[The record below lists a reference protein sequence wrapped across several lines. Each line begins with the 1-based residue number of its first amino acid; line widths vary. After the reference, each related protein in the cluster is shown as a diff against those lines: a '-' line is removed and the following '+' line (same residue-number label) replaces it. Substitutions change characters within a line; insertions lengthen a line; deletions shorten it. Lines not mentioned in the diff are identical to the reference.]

1 MVCSNNLL
9 WRNSFMYQSK
19 TNLLLVLMLAVAISL
34 SACTPN
40 ATAVPT
46 ATLVP
51 TPEPLVF
58 TDGLGRT
65 VTLANPAQRIISLA
79 PSNIEILYAIGAG
92 TQVVGRDEFTNYPQE
107 AANLPSIGGSFGGY
121 NAEAIVNLKPDL
133 VLAAEINTPEQV
145 KTLEDL
151 GLIVFYL
158 SNPKDLLGM
167 YENLLLVARMTGHLA
182 ETANL
187 VETLKARVA
196 AVEEKLAGVTEKPSV
211 FYELDSTDA
220 NAPYTIG
227 PGTFMDLLI
236 GMAGGT
242 NIGSMLE
249 GPWAQISLE
258 ELLVQDPDLII
269 LGDSNYGVTI
279 ESVAARAGW
288 ADLSA
293 VKEGRV
299 YPFND
304 DLVSRPGPRL
314 VDGLEE
320 LAKLLHPELFK

>member
-1 MVCSNNLL
+1 M
-9 WRNSFMYQSK
+9 FK
-19 TNLLLVLMLAVAISL
+19 TKLHLFFVLLLTAAFLLP
-34 SACTPN
+34 ACAPS
-40 ATAVPT
+40 ATALPT
-46 ATLVP
+46 ATAVP
-51 TPEPLVF
+51 TPEPLVL

-65 VTLANPAQRIISLA
+65 VTLAGPAQRIVSLA
-79 PSNIEILYAIGAG
+79 PSNTEILYAVGAG
-92 TQVVGRDEFTNYPQE
+92 AQVVGRDEFSNFPEE
-107 AANLPSIGGSFGGY
+107 ATNLPTIGGSYGGY

-133 VLAAEINTPEQV
+133 VLAAEINTSEQV

-151 GLIVFYL
+151 GLTVYYL
-158 SNPKDLLGM
+158 ANPKDLPGM
-167 YENLLLVARMTGHLA
+167 YENLLLVAKMTGHTL

-187 VETLKARVA
+187 VETLKARVTTI
-196 AVEEKLAGVTEKPSV
+196 EEKLTSVTEKPSV

-236 GMAGGT
+236 RMAGGT
-242 NIGSMLE
+242 NIGAALDS
-249 GPWAQISLE
+249 PWVQLSLE

-288 ADLSA
+288 ADLTA
-293 VKEGRV
+293 VQEGRV

>member
-1 MVCSNNLL
+1 
-9 WRNSFMYQSK
+9 MYK
-19 TNLLLVLMLAVAISL
+19 IKPILLLALLLTAAFL
-34 SACTPN
+34 LPACTPS
-40 ATAVPT
+40 ATALPT

-51 TPEPLVF
+51 TPEPLTL
-58 TDGLGRT
+58 TDGLGRM
-65 VTLANPAQRIISLA
+65 VTLANPAQRIVSLA
-79 PSNIEILYAIGAG
+79 PSNTEILYAIGAG
-92 TQVVGRDEFTNYPQE
+92 AQVVGRDEFTNYPPE
-107 AANLPSIGGSFGGY
+107 AANLPSIGGSYGGY

-145 KTLEDL
+145 KTLENL
-151 GLIVFYL
+151 GLNVYYL
-158 SNPKDLLGM
+158 SNPKDLPGM
-167 YENLLLVARMTGHLA
+167 YENLLLVAKMTGHTA

-187 VETLKARVA
+187 VETFKARVA
-196 AVEEKLAGVTEKPSV
+196 AVEEKLASVTERPSV

-220 NAPYTIG
+220 NAPYTTG

-236 GMAGGT
+236 GMADGT
-242 NIGSMLE
+242 NIGAALG

-258 ELLVQDPDLII
+258 ELLVQNPDLII

-288 ADLSA
+288 ADFSA
-293 VKEGRV
+293 VQEGRV

>member
-1 MVCSNNLL
+1 MFKTKLYL
-9 WRNSFMYQSK
+9 SFV
-19 TNLLLVLMLAVAISL
+19 LLLTAAFLLP
-34 SACTPN
+34 ACAPS
-40 ATAVPT
+40 ATALPT
-46 ATLVP
+46 ATAVP
-51 TPEPLVF
+51 TPEPLVL
-58 TDGLGRT
+58 TDGLGRS
-65 VTLANPAQRIISLA
+65 VTLAGPAQRIVSLA
-79 PSNIEILYAIGAG
+79 PSNTEILYAVGAG
-92 TQVVGRDEFTNYPQE
+92 AQVVGRDEFTNFPEE
-107 AANLPSIGGSFGGY
+107 ASSLPSIGGSYGGY

-151 GLIVFYL
+151 GLTVYYL
-158 SNPKDLLGM
+158 ANPKDLPGM
-167 YENLLLVARMTGHLA
+167 YENLLLVAKMTGHTA

-187 VETLKARVA
+187 VETLKARVTA
-196 AVEEKLAGVTEKPSV
+196 IEEKLTSVTEKPSV

-242 NIGSMLE
+242 NIGAALDS
-249 GPWAQISLE
+249 PWVQLSLE

-269 LGDSNYGVTI
+269 LGDSNYGVTV

-288 ADLSA
+288 ADLTA
-293 VKEGRV
+293 VQEGRV